1 MSLKLK
7 DNLFI
12 TFIMEEIKIDD
23 IGSGDLGVK
32 EISLDTSD
40 PSTGGGD
47 LQNVDFGSGIELLMN
62 DKMKDGKKSSSS
74 ANISSLENDLQDIEN
89 INLDMPGEDIN
100 KNTGFEAKSSFINK
114 PVIEIAKS
122 TKEMDMGTETWDGF
136 KNINA
141 INIENEEKEYSK
153 KSAQDVLKE
162 KFEIL
167 RKLEQLEAKGAN
179 VSKKYTMESD
189 LQEMK
194 GEYEHII
201 QEKEKSN
208 SIKFQ
213 GKILTTMIT
222 GLEFLNGKFDPF
234 DIKLDGWSEQVNE
247 NIDDFDEIFAEL
259 HEKYRSKAK
268 MAPELKLLFQLASS
282 GIMVHMTNTMFK
294 SALPGMDDI
303 MRQNPDLMNHFTK
316 AAINSMENS
325 SPGLSNFMNDFGMS
339 HSRQT
344 NEIRSQPQRFQEPP
358 RPQPST
364 PSARPPPPQPTPSE
378 RKRPEMKGPGNIDSL
393 LSSLGGGSKNES
405 KNITLDQDST
415 VSIEDID
422 NISISSGASRS
433 KGRKRKSNKNTI
445 NLAI

>member
-259 HEKYRSKAK
+259 HEKYRS
-268 MAPELKLLFQLASS
+268 
-282 GIMVHMTNTMFK
+282 
-294 SALPGMDDI
+294 
-303 MRQNPDLMNHFTK
+303 
-316 AAINSMENS
+316 
-325 SPGLSNFMNDFGMS
+325 
-339 HSRQT
+339 
-344 NEIRSQPQRFQEPP
+344 
-358 RPQPST
+358 
-364 PSARPPPPQPTPSE
+364 
-378 RKRPEMKGPGNIDSL
+378 
-393 LSSLGGGSKNES
+393 
-405 KNITLDQDST
+405 
-415 VSIEDID
+415 
-422 NISISSGASRS
+422 
-433 KGRKRKSNKNTI
+433 
-445 NLAI
+445 